1 MSIIKLSLSAREILP
16 EISTDDLLEELDNRG
31 ECPEPD
37 LSDFDVEDLM
47 DEVLSRNEEVSALLS
62 FESKNLLRAIYEKR
76 RLGADYQSDLDQLIY
91 VSLGMIL

>member
-31 ECPEPD
+31 ECPEPN
-37 LSDFDVEDLM
+37 LLDFDVEDLM
-47 DEVLSRNEEVSALLS
+47 DEVLSRNEEVSVLS

-76 RLGADYQSDLDQLIY
+76 RLGADYQSELDQLIY